1 MVGKTL
7 LITGGTGSFGN
18 TVLQAFLNSDIAE
31 IVVLSRDEEKQDRMR
46 RQYASSKV
54 RYVIGD
60 VRDRER
66 MRRVMRE
73 VDFVFHAAALKQVPS
88 CEFHPMEA
96 VKTNVLGTENVLDAC
111 IENGVKKVVCLS
123 TDKAAL
129 PVNAMGMSKAIMEK
143 VAIAKARESRG
154 GDTTIAV
161 TRYGNVISSRGS
173 VVPLFVQQIRE
184 GRPLT
189 VTNPTMTR
197 FLMTLEEAM
206 GLVLFAFEHAK
217 GGEIFVQK
225 AGAASIGTLAD
236 AVKELFD
243 HRPEAVV
250 IGSRHGEKLHEVL
263 MTQEEA
269 ERATEMGQYFR
280 VEPDFRTL
288 QYESY
293 LSVGNPRIDALSE
306 YSSSSAEQMT
316 REQVKNKLLLVPSI
330 REALGC

>member
-1 MVGKTL
+1 MLGKKL

-18 TVLQAFLNSDIAE
+18 TVLQAFLGSDIAE

-60 VRDRER
+60 VRDLER
-66 MRRVMRE
+66 MRRVTRG

-96 VKTNVLGTENVLDAC
+96 VKTNILGTENVLDAC
-111 IENGVKKVVCLS
+111 IENGVRKVVCLS

-143 VAIAKARESRG
+143 VAIAKARESSG
-154 GDTTIAV
+154 ADTTISV
-161 TRYGNVISSRGS
+161 TRYGNVLSSRGS
-173 VVPLFVQQIRE
+173 VVPLFIQQIRE

-236 AVKELFD
+236 AVRELFD
-243 HRPEAVV
+243 YRREAVV

-280 VEPDFRTL
+280 IEPDFRNL

-293 LSVGNPRIDALSE
+293 LNVGNPRIDNLSE
-306 YSSSSAEQMT
+306 YSSKSAEQMS
-316 REQVKNKLLLVPSI
+316 REQIKHKLLLVPSI
-330 REALGC
+330 REVLGC